1 MKPAE
6 FVKTIYL
13 GDRACKGIFIH
24 AWERR
29 IEVWVD
35 GISRVRGESWNFY
48 ADEDIPDGR
57 IVFSGVRSLR
67 FDPAGPIPN
76 DYIDS
81 LSVVEDEEGVL
92 FVLSVASAGTGGA
105 NAQVAIEIGASGIHL
120 EDPRRPGEQFNT

>member
-13 GDRACKGIFIH
+13 GDRACKGIFID
-24 AWERR
+24 AWEER
-29 IEVWVD
+29 IEVWID
-35 GISRVRGESWNFY
+35 EISRVRGESWNFY

-67 FDPAGPIPN
+67 FDPPGPIPN

-81 LSVVEDEEGVL
+81 LSVVEGDEGPL
-92 FVLSVASAGTGGA
+92 FTLSVASGGTGSVS
-105 NAQVAIEIGASGIHL
+105 AQVAIEIGASGIHL
-120 EDPRRPGEQFNT
+120 EDPRRPGEQIKT